1 MRRPLCAFCLSA
13 LGVLALCSF
22 LPQMGLLLPSAAIF
36 VVFCLLVWWKGGAAR
51 GYAVCLLLGAVLGVG
66 IMEMTGARLAKIQDA
81 YAGRDVT
88 LTAEV
93 ESTGRAYTAGR
104 VSAVLMVEKVDGE
117 AVHFRVECASL
128 PKCEAGGRIRG
139 RFSLDVPDATQRLD
153 DYADGIVLSAEY
165 LSGML
170 RLGQSESFR
179 ARTAR
184 LQAALSRALRK
195 GMAENTGGVLAA
207 MVVGDRSHLTSTLR
221 SAYRGAGL
229 SHVLVVSGLHVTIF
243 CGLLDALPHKERE
256 RSRAYRRARS
266 LLRAGTALL
275 LVGITGATPSVLR
288 AAVAVWVSSL
298 GVWVGGPADTLTSL
312 GAAGVLMCLG
322 NGYAV
327 YDVGFELSFA
337 AVMGTLAGAE
347 CAGRGRERYY
357 DRKKKR
363 KSRREKPPRAVLLFR
378 RFAGGVWDSLCVS
391 LCASAAVWVS
401 SLGVWVGGPA
411 DTLTSLG
418 AAGVLMC
425 LGNGYAVYDV
435 GFELSFAAVMGTLA
449 GAECAGRGRERYYDR
464 KKKRKSRREKPP
476 RAVLLFRR
484 FAGGVWDSL
493 CVSLCASAA
502 TFPVLVLRGMS
513 TTVWAVASGVAVLW
527 LVGPMLSF
535 GLGAALLGLA
545 AEGLPLFEIIRRPV
559 AFCAEGLAWLMNEW
573 AFRVSVLPGASLWFD
588 GTYAALV
595 CLALILLCVMA
606 MRRHI
611 RLRVVLPTVILLAAL
626 AIGLETALSRNV
638 VNIELVGT
646 RAAPAVVI
654 TQREKAVVLFRGSSI
669 TQQAVENQLEK
680 RGVKTVEL
688 LVDLRMQPEMRCTLQ
703 VEKRINAAALAE
715 NTTRRVSCGEVD
727 LELFRTRQGCILR
740 MRVGGQRFITLSGT
754 VRPAKPIRAEWLLA
768 SMARPDNI
776 RYTDCLTLSSKYRWM
791 EEDAEPVSRLRLRLK
806 GGALFKAGRV

>member
-1 MRRPLCAFCLSA
+1 MRRPLCAFYLSA

-139 RFSLDVPDATQRLD
+139 CFSLDVPDATQRLD

-363 KSRREKPPRAVLLFR
+363 KSRREKPSRAVLLFR
-378 RFAGGVWDSLCVS
+378 H
-391 LCASAAVWVS
+391 
-401 SLGVWVGGPA
+401 
-411 DTLTSLG
+411 
-418 AAGVLMC
+418 
-425 LGNGYAVYDV
+425 
-435 GFELSFAAVMGTLA
+435 
-449 GAECAGRGRERYYDR
+449 
-464 KKKRKSRREKPP
+464 
-476 RAVLLFRR
+476 

-611 RLRVVLPTVILLAAL
+611 RLGVALPTVILLATL
-626 AIGLETALSRNV
+626 AIGLETALSWNV

-669 TQQAVENQLEK
+669 TQRAVENQLEK
-680 RGVKTVEL
+680 RGVRTVEL
-688 LVDLRMQPEMRCTLQ
+688 LVDLRMQPEEPCRIEAQ
-703 VEKRINAAALAE
+703 KRINAAALAE
-715 NTTRRVSCGEVD
+715 NTTRRASCSEVD

-776 RYTDCLTLSSKYRWM
+776 QYTDCLTLSSKYRWM
-791 EEDAEPVSRLRLRLK
+791 EEDAEPVSRLRLRLE
-806 GGALFKAGRV
+806 G

>member
-36 VVFCLLVWWKGGAAR
+36 VVFCLLVWWRGGAAR

-66 IMEMTGARLAKIQDA
+66 IMKTTGARLAKIQDA
-81 YAGRDVT
+81 YAGKEVA

-117 AVHFRVECASL
+117 AVHFRMECASL

-170 RLGQSESFR
+170 RLGPSESFR

-243 CGLLDALPHKERE
+243 CGLLDALPHRERE
-256 RSRAYRRARS
+256 RSRAYRRMRS

-363 KSRREKPPRAVLLFR
+363 KSR
-378 RFAGGVWDSLCVS
+378 W
-391 LCASAAVWVS
+391 
-401 SLGVWVGGPA
+401 
-411 DTLTSLG
+411 
-418 AAGVLMC
+418 
-425 LGNGYAVYDV
+425 
-435 GFELSFAAVMGTLA
+435 
-449 GAECAGRGRERYYDR
+449 
-464 KKKRKSRREKPP
+464 EKPP

-545 AEGLPLFEIIRRPV
+545 AEGLPLFEIIRRPA

-595 CLALILLCVMA
+595 CLVLILLCVMA

-611 RLRVVLPTVILLAAL
+611 RLCRRSFCWRRWPS
-626 AIGLETALSRNV
+626 GW
-638 VNIELVGT
+638 
-646 RAAPAVVI
+646 
-654 TQREKAVVLFRGSSI
+654 
-669 TQQAVENQLEK
+669 K
-680 RGVKTVEL
+680 R
-688 LVDLRMQPEMRCTLQ
+688 P
-703 VEKRINAAALAE
+703 
-715 NTTRRVSCGEVD
+715 
-727 LELFRTRQGCILR
+727 
-740 MRVGGQRFITLSGT
+740 
-754 VRPAKPIRAEWLLA
+754 
-768 SMARPDNI
+768 
-776 RYTDCLTLSSKYRWM
+776 
-791 EEDAEPVSRLRLRLK
+791 
-806 GGALFKAGRV
+806 

>member
-66 IMEMTGARLAKIQDA
+66 IMEMTGARLAKIQDT

-104 VSAVLMVEKVDGE
+104 VSAVLMVEKVDGK

-128 PKCEAGGRIRG
+128 PKCEAGGCIRG

-298 GVWVGGPADTLTSL
+298 GVWMGGPADTLTSL

-363 KSRREKPPRAVLLFR
+363 KSRREKP
-378 RFAGGVWDSLCVS
+378 S
-391 LCASAAVWVS
+391 
-401 SLGVWVGGPA
+401 
-411 DTLTSLG
+411 
-418 AAGVLMC
+418 
-425 LGNGYAVYDV
+425 
-435 GFELSFAAVMGTLA
+435 
-449 GAECAGRGRERYYDR
+449 
-464 KKKRKSRREKPP
+464 

-573 AFRVSVLPGASLWFD
+573 AFRVFVLPGASLWFD

-611 RLRVVLPTVILLAAL
+611 RLRVALPTVILLAAL
-626 AIGLETALSRNV
+626 AIGLETALSWNV

-654 TQREKAVVLFRGSSI
+654 TQRGKAVVLFRGSSI
-669 TQQAVENQLEK
+669 TQRAVENQLEK
-680 RGVKTVEL
+680 RGVRTVEL

-703 VEKRINAAALAE
+703 VEKCINAAALAE
-715 NTTRRVSCGEVD
+715 NTTRRASCGEVD

-791 EEDAEPVSRLRLRLK
+791 EEDAEPVSRLRLRLE
-806 GGALFKAGRV
+806 G

>member
-36 VVFCLLVWWKGGAAR
+36 VVFCLLVWWRGGAAR

-312 GAAGVLMCLG
+312 GAAGVLMCLS

-363 KSRREKPPRAVLLFR
+363 KSRREKPSRAVLLFR
-378 RFAGGVWDSLCVS
+378 H
-391 LCASAAVWVS
+391 
-401 SLGVWVGGPA
+401 
-411 DTLTSLG
+411 
-418 AAGVLMC
+418 
-425 LGNGYAVYDV
+425 
-435 GFELSFAAVMGTLA
+435 
-449 GAECAGRGRERYYDR
+449 
-464 KKKRKSRREKPP
+464 
-476 RAVLLFRR
+476 

-545 AEGLPLFEIIRRPV
+545 AEGLPLFEIIRRPA
-559 AFCAEGLAWLMNEW
+559 AFCVEGLAWLMNEW

-611 RLRVVLPTVILLAAL
+611 RLRVALPTVILLTAL
-626 AIGLETALSRNV
+626 AIGLEMALGWNV

-646 RAAPAVVI
+646 RASPAVVI

-669 TQQAVENQLEK
+669 TQRAVENQLEK
-680 RGVKTVEL
+680 RGVRTVEL

-715 NTTRRVSCGEVD
+715 NTTRRASCGEVN

-791 EEDAEPVSRLRLRLK
+791 EEDAEPVSRLRLRLE
-806 GGALFKAGRV
+806 G

>member
-81 YAGRDVT
+81 YAGKEVA

-104 VSAVLMVEKVDGE
+104 VSAVLMVETVDGE
-117 AVHFRVECASL
+117 TVRFRVECASL

-139 RFSLDVPDATQRLD
+139 RFALDVPDATQRLD

-207 MVVGDRSHLTSTLR
+207 MVVGDRGHLTATLR

-347 CAGRGRERYY
+347 CAGRGRERYCG
-357 DRKKKR
+357 RKKKR
-363 KSRREKPPRAVLLFR
+363 KSRREKPSRAVLI
-378 RFAGGVWDSLCVS
+378 
-391 LCASAAVWVS
+391 
-401 SLGVWVGGPA
+401 
-411 DTLTSLG
+411 
-418 AAGVLMC
+418 
-425 LGNGYAVYDV
+425 
-435 GFELSFAAVMGTLA
+435 
-449 GAECAGRGRERYYDR
+449 
-464 KKKRKSRREKPP
+464 
-476 RAVLLFRR
+476 FRR

-611 RLRVVLPTVILLAAL
+611 RLRVALPTVILLATL
-626 AIGLETALSRNV
+626 AIGLETALNWNV

-669 TQQAVENQLEK
+669 TRRAVESQLEK
-680 RGVKTVEL
+680 RGVRTVEL
-688 LVDLRMQPEMRCTLQ
+688 LVDLRMQPEEPCRIEAQ
-703 VEKRINAAALAE
+703 KRINAAALAE
-715 NTTRRVSCGEVD
+715 NTTRCASYGKVD

-740 MRVGGQRFITLSGT
+740 MCVGGQRFITLSGT

-768 SMARPDNI
+768 SSARPDNI

-791 EEDAEPVSRLRLRLK
+791 EEDAEPVSRLRLRLE
-806 GGALFKAGRV
+806 G

>member
-13 LGVLALCSF
+13 LGVLVLCSF

-117 AVHFRVECASL
+117 TVRFRVECASL

-243 CGLLDALPHKERE
+243 CGLLDALLHKERE

-298 GVWVGGPADTLTSL
+298 GVWMGGPADTLTSL

-357 DRKKKR
+357 DRKKKQ
-363 KSRREKPPRAVLLFR
+363 KSRREKP
-378 RFAGGVWDSLCVS
+378 S
-391 LCASAAVWVS
+391 
-401 SLGVWVGGPA
+401 
-411 DTLTSLG
+411 
-418 AAGVLMC
+418 
-425 LGNGYAVYDV
+425 
-435 GFELSFAAVMGTLA
+435 
-449 GAECAGRGRERYYDR
+449 
-464 KKKRKSRREKPP
+464 

-545 AEGLPLFEIIRRPV
+545 AEDLPLFEIICRPV

-611 RLRVVLPTVILLAAL
+611 RLRVALPTVILLTAL
-626 AIGLETALSRNV
+626 AIGLEMALGWNV

-646 RAAPAVVI
+646 RASPAVVI

-669 TQQAVENQLEK
+669 TQRAVENQLEK
-680 RGVKTVEL
+680 RGVRTVEL

-703 VEKRINAAALAE
+703 VEKRINASALAE
-715 NTTRRVSCGEVD
+715 NTTRRASCGEVN

-791 EEDAEPVSRLRLRLK
+791 EEDAEPVSRLRLRLE
-806 GGALFKAGRV
+806 R

>member
-363 KSRREKPPRAVLLFR
+363 KSRREKP
-378 RFAGGVWDSLCVS
+378 S
-391 LCASAAVWVS
+391 
-401 SLGVWVGGPA
+401 
-411 DTLTSLG
+411 
-418 AAGVLMC
+418 
-425 LGNGYAVYDV
+425 
-435 GFELSFAAVMGTLA
+435 
-449 GAECAGRGRERYYDR
+449 
-464 KKKRKSRREKPP
+464 

-545 AEGLPLFEIIRRPV
+545 AEDLPLFEIICRPV

-611 RLRVVLPTVILLAAL
+611 RLRVALPTVILLTAL
-626 AIGLETALSRNV
+626 AIGLEMALGWNV

-646 RAAPAVVI
+646 RASPAVVI

-669 TQQAVENQLEK
+669 TQRAVENQLEK
-680 RGVKTVEL
+680 RGVRTVEL

-715 NTTRRVSCGEVD
+715 NTTRRASCGEVN

-791 EEDAEPVSRLRLRLK
+791 EEDAEPVSRLRLRLE
-806 GGALFKAGRV
+806 R

>member
-66 IMEMTGARLAKIQDA
+66 IMEMTGARMAKIQDA

-139 RFSLDVPDATQRLD
+139 RFSLDVPDATQRLN

-298 GVWVGGPADTLTSL
+298 GVWMGGPADTLTSL

-357 DRKKKR
+357 DRKKKQ
-363 KSRREKPPRAVLLFR
+363 KSRREKP
-378 RFAGGVWDSLCVS
+378 S
-391 LCASAAVWVS
+391 
-401 SLGVWVGGPA
+401 
-411 DTLTSLG
+411 
-418 AAGVLMC
+418 
-425 LGNGYAVYDV
+425 
-435 GFELSFAAVMGTLA
+435 
-449 GAECAGRGRERYYDR
+449 
-464 KKKRKSRREKPP
+464 

-545 AEGLPLFEIIRRPV
+545 AEDLPLFEIICRPV

-611 RLRVVLPTVILLAAL
+611 RLRVALPTVILLTAL
-626 AIGLETALSRNV
+626 AIGLEMALGWNV

-646 RAAPAVVI
+646 RASPAVVI

-669 TQQAVENQLEK
+669 TQRAVENQLEK
-680 RGVKTVEL
+680 RGVRTVEL

-715 NTTRRVSCGEVD
+715 NTTRRASCGEVN

-791 EEDAEPVSRLRLRLK
+791 EEDAEPVSRLRLRLE
-806 GGALFKAGRV
+806 R

>member
-36 VVFCLLVWWKGGAAR
+36 VVFCLLVWWRGGAAR

-66 IMEMTGARLAKIQDA
+66 IMKTTGARLAKIQDA

-195 GMAENTGGVLAA
+195 GMVKNTGGVLAA

-298 GVWVGGPADTLTSL
+298 GVWVGSPADTLTSL

-357 DRKKKR
+357 DRKKIR
-363 KSRREKPPRAVLLFR
+363 KSRREKP
-378 RFAGGVWDSLCVS
+378 S
-391 LCASAAVWVS
+391 
-401 SLGVWVGGPA
+401 
-411 DTLTSLG
+411 
-418 AAGVLMC
+418 
-425 LGNGYAVYDV
+425 
-435 GFELSFAAVMGTLA
+435 
-449 GAECAGRGRERYYDR
+449 
-464 KKKRKSRREKPP
+464 

-513 TTVWAVASGVAVLW
+513 TTVWAVASGVTVLW

-595 CLALILLCVMA
+595 CLVLILLCVMA

-611 RLRVVLPTVILLAAL
+611 RLRVALPTVILLAAL
-626 AIGLETALSRNV
+626 AIGLETALSWNV
-638 VNIELVGT
+638 GNIALVGT

-654 TQREKAVVLFRGSSI
+654 TQREKAIVLFRGSSI
-669 TQQAVENQLEK
+669 TQRAVENQLEK
-680 RGVKTVEL
+680 RGVRTVEL
-688 LVDLRMQPEMRCTLQ
+688 LVDLRVQPEEPCRIEAQ
-703 VEKRINAAALAE
+703 KRINAAALAE
-715 NTTRRVSCGEVD
+715 NTTRCASCGEVD

-791 EEDAEPVSRLRLRLK
+791 EGDAEPVSRLRLRLE
-806 GGALFKAGRV
+806 GGTLFKAGRV

>member
-51 GYAVCLLLGAVLGVG
+51 GYAVCLLLGAVMGVG

-298 GVWVGGPADTLTSL
+298 GVWMGGPADTLTSL

-357 DRKKKR
+357 DRKKKQ
-363 KSRREKPPRAVLLFR
+363 KSRREKP
-378 RFAGGVWDSLCVS
+378 S
-391 LCASAAVWVS
+391 
-401 SLGVWVGGPA
+401 
-411 DTLTSLG
+411 
-418 AAGVLMC
+418 
-425 LGNGYAVYDV
+425 
-435 GFELSFAAVMGTLA
+435 
-449 GAECAGRGRERYYDR
+449 
-464 KKKRKSRREKPP
+464 

-545 AEGLPLFEIIRRPV
+545 AEDLPLFEIICRPV

-611 RLRVVLPTVILLAAL
+611 RLRVALPTVILLTAL
-626 AIGLETALSRNV
+626 AIGLEMALGWNV

-646 RAAPAVVI
+646 RASPAVVI

-669 TQQAVENQLEK
+669 TQRAVENQLEK
-680 RGVKTVEL
+680 RGVRTVEL

-715 NTTRRVSCGEVD
+715 NTTRRASCGEVN

-740 MRVGGQRFITLSGT
+740 MRVGGQRFIILSGT

-791 EEDAEPVSRLRLRLK
+791 EEDAEPVSRLRLRLE
-806 GGALFKAGRV
+806 R

>member
-36 VVFCLLVWWKGGAAR
+36 VVFCLLVWWKGGATR

-81 YAGRDVT
+81 YAGKEVA

-104 VSAVLMVEKVDGE
+104 VSAVLMVETVDGE
-117 AVHFRVECASL
+117 TVRFRVECASL

-139 RFSLDVPDATQRLD
+139 RFALDVPDATQRLD

-170 RLGQSESFR
+170 RLGPSESFR

-207 MVVGDRSHLTSTLR
+207 MVVGDRGHLTATLR

-243 CGLLDALPHKERE
+243 CGLLDALPHRERE
-256 RSRAYRRARS
+256 RSRAYRRMRS
-266 LLRAGTALL
+266 VLRAGTALL

-347 CAGRGRERYY
+347 CAGRGRERYCG
-357 DRKKKR
+357 RKKKR
-363 KSRREKPPRAVLLFR
+363 KSRREKPSRAVLI
-378 RFAGGVWDSLCVS
+378 
-391 LCASAAVWVS
+391 
-401 SLGVWVGGPA
+401 
-411 DTLTSLG
+411 
-418 AAGVLMC
+418 
-425 LGNGYAVYDV
+425 
-435 GFELSFAAVMGTLA
+435 
-449 GAECAGRGRERYYDR
+449 
-464 KKKRKSRREKPP
+464 
-476 RAVLLFRR
+476 FRR

-611 RLRVVLPTVILLAAL
+611 RLRVALPTVILLATL
-626 AIGLETALSRNV
+626 AIGLETALNWNV

-669 TQQAVENQLEK
+669 TRRAVESQLEK
-680 RGVKTVEL
+680 RGVRTVEL
-688 LVDLRMQPEMRCTLQ
+688 LVDLRMQPEEPCRIEAQ
-703 VEKRINAAALAE
+703 KRINAAALAE
-715 NTTRRVSCGEVD
+715 NTTRCASYGEVD

-768 SMARPDNI
+768 SSARPDNI

-791 EEDAEPVSRLRLRLK
+791 EEDAEPVSRLRLRLE
-806 GGALFKAGRV
+806 G

>member
-36 VVFCLLVWWKGGAAR
+36 VVFCLLVWWRGGAAR

-66 IMEMTGARLAKIQDA
+66 IMEMTGARLAKIQDT

-153 DYADGIVLSAEY
+153 DYADGIVLSTEY

-298 GVWVGGPADTLTSL
+298 GVWMGGPADTLTSL

-363 KSRREKPPRAVLLFR
+363 KSRREKP
-378 RFAGGVWDSLCVS
+378 S
-391 LCASAAVWVS
+391 
-401 SLGVWVGGPA
+401 
-411 DTLTSLG
+411 
-418 AAGVLMC
+418 
-425 LGNGYAVYDV
+425 
-435 GFELSFAAVMGTLA
+435 
-449 GAECAGRGRERYYDR
+449 
-464 KKKRKSRREKPP
+464 

-611 RLRVVLPTVILLAAL
+611 RLRVALPTVILLAAL
-626 AIGLETALSRNV
+626 AIGLETALSWNV

-654 TQREKAVVLFRGSSI
+654 TQRGKAVVLFRGSSI
-669 TQQAVENQLEK
+669 TQRAVENQLEK
-680 RGVKTVEL
+680 RGVRTVEL

-703 VEKRINAAALAE
+703 VEKCINAAALAE
-715 NTTRRVSCGEVD
+715 NTTRRASCGEVD

-791 EEDAEPVSRLRLRLK
+791 EEDAEPVSRLRLRLE
-806 GGALFKAGRV
+806 G

>member
-66 IMEMTGARLAKIQDA
+66 IMETTGARLAKIQDA
-81 YAGRDVT
+81 CAGKEVA

-117 AVHFRVECASL
+117 AVRFRVECASL

-139 RFSLDVPDATQRLD
+139 RFALDVPDATQRLD
-153 DYADGIVLSAEY
+153 DYADGIALSAEY

-170 RLGQSESFR
+170 RLGPSESFR

-363 KSRREKPPRAVLLFR
+363 KSRREKP
-378 RFAGGVWDSLCVS
+378 S
-391 LCASAAVWVS
+391 
-401 SLGVWVGGPA
+401 
-411 DTLTSLG
+411 
-418 AAGVLMC
+418 
-425 LGNGYAVYDV
+425 
-435 GFELSFAAVMGTLA
+435 
-449 GAECAGRGRERYYDR
+449 
-464 KKKRKSRREKPP
+464 

-545 AEGLPLFEIIRRPV
+545 AEGLPLFEIIRRPI

-595 CLALILLCVMA
+595 CLALILLCAMA

-611 RLRVVLPTVILLAAL
+611 RLRIALPTVILLAAL
-626 AIGLETALSRNV
+626 AFGLETALSWNV

-669 TQQAVENQLEK
+669 TRRAVEKQLEK

-688 LVDLRMQPEMRCTLQ
+688 LVDLRMQPEEPCRIEAQ
-703 VEKRINAAALAE
+703 KRINAAALAE
-715 NTTRRVSCGEVD
+715 NTTCRASCGEVD
-727 LELFRTRQGCILR
+727 LELFRTRKGCILR
-740 MRVGGQRFITLSGT
+740 MYIGGQRFITLSGT

-776 RYTDCLTLSSKYRWM
+776 RYMDYLTLSSKYRWM
-791 EEDAEPVSRLRLRLK
+791 EDELEPVSRLRLRLE
-806 GGALFKAGRV
+806 GGERFSKRAEYDKIKES

>member
-170 RLGQSESFR
+170 RLGSSESFR

-378 RFAGGVWDSLCVS
+378 H
-391 LCASAAVWVS
+391 
-401 SLGVWVGGPA
+401 
-411 DTLTSLG
+411 
-418 AAGVLMC
+418 
-425 LGNGYAVYDV
+425 
-435 GFELSFAAVMGTLA
+435 FE
-449 GAECAGRGRERYYDR
+449 
-464 KKKRKSRREKPP
+464 
-476 RAVLLFRR
+476 
-484 FAGGVWDSL
+484 GGVWDSL

-545 AEGLPLFEIIRRPV
+545 TEGLPLFEIIRRPV

-611 RLRVVLPTVILLAAL
+611 RLRVALPTVILLAAL
-626 AIGLETALSRNV
+626 AIGLETALSWNV
-638 VNIELVGT
+638 ENIELVGT

-654 TQREKAVVLFRGSSI
+654 SQREKAAVLFRGSSI
-669 TQQAVENQLEK
+669 TQRAVENQLEK
-680 RGVKTVEL
+680 RGVRTVEL

-703 VEKRINAAALAE
+703 VEKCINAAALAE
-715 NTTRRVSCGEVD
+715 NTTRRASCGEVD

-740 MRVGGQRFITLSGT
+740 MRVAGQRFITLSGT

-776 RYTDCLTLSSKYRWM
+776 QYTDCLTLSSKYRWM
-791 EEDAEPVSRLRLRLK
+791 EEDAEPVSRLRLREHFSK
-806 GGALFKAGRV
+806 RAEYDRIK

>member
-66 IMEMTGARLAKIQDA
+66 IMKTTGARLAKIQDA

-104 VSAVLMVEKVDGE
+104 VSTVLMVEKVDGE

-165 LSGML
+165 LSGIL
-170 RLGQSESFR
+170 RLGSSESFR

-347 CAGRGRERYY
+347 CAGRGWERYY

-363 KSRREKPPRAVLLFR
+363 KSRREKP
-378 RFAGGVWDSLCVS
+378 S
-391 LCASAAVWVS
+391 
-401 SLGVWVGGPA
+401 
-411 DTLTSLG
+411 
-418 AAGVLMC
+418 
-425 LGNGYAVYDV
+425 
-435 GFELSFAAVMGTLA
+435 
-449 GAECAGRGRERYYDR
+449 
-464 KKKRKSRREKPP
+464 

-559 AFCAEGLAWLMNEW
+559 AFCAEGLVWLMNEW

-611 RLRVVLPTVILLAAL
+611 RLRVALPTVILLAAL
-626 AIGLETALSRNV
+626 AIGLETALSWNV
-638 VNIELVGT
+638 GNIELVGT

-654 TQREKAVVLFRGSSI
+654 TQREKAIVLFRGSSI
-669 TQQAVENQLEK
+669 TQRAVENQLEK
-680 RGVKTVEL
+680 RGVRTVEL

-715 NTTRRVSCGEVD
+715 NTTRRASCGEVD

-754 VRPAKPIRAEWLLA
+754 VRPAKPIRAEWLLV

-806 GGALFKAGRV
+806 G

>member
-347 CAGRGRERYY
+347 CAGRGREHYY
-357 DRKKKR
+357 DRKKKQ

-378 RFAGGVWDSLCVS
+378 H
-391 LCASAAVWVS
+391 
-401 SLGVWVGGPA
+401 
-411 DTLTSLG
+411 
-418 AAGVLMC
+418 
-425 LGNGYAVYDV
+425 
-435 GFELSFAAVMGTLA
+435 
-449 GAECAGRGRERYYDR
+449 
-464 KKKRKSRREKPP
+464 
-476 RAVLLFRR
+476 

-545 AEGLPLFEIIRRPV
+545 AEGLPLFEIIRRLV

-611 RLRVVLPTVILLAAL
+611 RLRVALPTVILLAAL
-626 AIGLETALSRNV
+626 AFGLETALSWNV

-669 TQQAVENQLEK
+669 TQRAVENQLEK
-680 RGVKTVEL
+680 RGVRTVEL

-715 NTTRRVSCGEVD
+715 NTTRRASCGEVD

-776 RYTDCLTLSSKYRWM
+776 RYTDCLTLSSKYRWI
-791 EEDAEPVSRLRLRLK
+791 EEDAEPVSRLRLRLE

>member
-22 LPQMGLLLPSAAIF
+22 LPQMGLLLLSAAIF
-36 VVFCLLVWWKGGAAR
+36 VVFCLPVWWKGGAAR

-104 VSAVLMVEKVDGE
+104 VSAVLMVEKVDGK

-363 KSRREKPPRAVLLFR
+363 KSRREKP
-378 RFAGGVWDSLCVS
+378 S
-391 LCASAAVWVS
+391 
-401 SLGVWVGGPA
+401 
-411 DTLTSLG
+411 
-418 AAGVLMC
+418 
-425 LGNGYAVYDV
+425 
-435 GFELSFAAVMGTLA
+435 
-449 GAECAGRGRERYYDR
+449 
-464 KKKRKSRREKPP
+464 

-545 AEGLPLFEIIRRPV
+545 AEGLPLFEIIRHPV

-611 RLRVVLPTVILLAAL
+611 RLRVALPTVILLAAL
-626 AIGLETALSRNV
+626 AFGLETSLSWNV

-646 RAAPAVVI
+646 RASPAVII

-669 TQQAVENQLEK
+669 TQRAVENQLEK
-680 RGVKTVEL
+680 RGVRTVEL
-688 LVDLRMQPEMRCTLQ
+688 LVDLRMQPEEPCRIEAQ
-703 VEKRINAAALAE
+703 KRINAAALAE
-715 NTTRRVSCGEVD
+715 NTTRRASCGKVD
-727 LELFRTRQGCILR
+727 LELCRTRQGCILR

-776 RYTDCLTLSSKYRWM
+776 QYTNCLTLSSKYRWM
-791 EEDAEPVSRLRLRLK
+791 EEDAEPVSRLRLRLE

>member
-1 MRRPLCAFCLSA
+1 MRRPRCACCLSA
-13 LGVLALCSF
+13 RGVLALCSF

-36 VVFCLLVWWKGGAAR
+36 VVFCLLVWWRGRAAR

-66 IMEMTGARLAKIQDA
+66 IMEMTGARLAKIQAA
-81 YAGRDVT
+81 YAGKEVA

-139 RFSLDVPDATQRLD
+139 HFSLDVPDATQRLD

-170 RLGQSESFR
+170 RLGQSERFR

-229 SHVLVVSGLHVTIF
+229 SHVLAVSGLHVTIF

-266 LLRAGTALL
+266 LLRAGTAPL
-275 LVGITGATPSVLR
+275 LVGIAGATPSVFR
-288 AAVAVWVSSL
+288 TAVAVWVSSL
-298 GVWVGGPADTLTSL
+298 GVWVGSPADTLTSL

-322 NGYAV
+322 NEYAV

-363 KSRREKPPRAVLLFR
+363 KRRREKPPRAVLLFR
-378 RFAGGVWDSLCVS
+378 H
-391 LCASAAVWVS
+391 
-401 SLGVWVGGPA
+401 
-411 DTLTSLG
+411 
-418 AAGVLMC
+418 
-425 LGNGYAVYDV
+425 
-435 GFELSFAAVMGTLA
+435 
-449 GAECAGRGRERYYDR
+449 
-464 KKKRKSRREKPP
+464 
-476 RAVLLFRR
+476 

-535 GLGAALLGLA
+535 GRGAALLGLA

-559 AFCAEGLAWLMNEW
+559 AFLAEGLAWLMNEW

-611 RLRVVLPTVILLAAL
+611 RLRVALPTVILLAAL
-626 AIGLETALSRNV
+626 AIGLETALSWTV

-654 TQREKAVVLFRGSSI
+654 TQREKAIVLFRGSSI
-669 TQQAVENQLEK
+669 TQRAVENQLEK
-680 RGVKTVEL
+680 RGVRTVEL
-688 LVDLRMQPEMRCTLQ
+688 LVDLRMQPEEPCRIAAK
-703 VEKRINAAALAE
+703 KRIEAAALAE
-715 NTTRRVSCGEVD
+715 NTTRRASCGEVD
-727 LELFRTRQGCILR
+727 LELFRSRQGCILR

-791 EEDAEPVSRLRLRLK
+791 ERDAEPVSRLRLRLE

>member
-51 GYAVCLLLGAVLGVG
+51 GYAVCLLLGVVLGVG
-66 IMEMTGARLAKIQDA
+66 IMEMTGTRLAKIQDA

-153 DYADGIVLSAEY
+153 DYADGIALSAEY

-170 RLGQSESFR
+170 RLGPSESFR

-327 YDVGFELSFA
+327 YDVGCELSFA

-378 RFAGGVWDSLCVS
+378 H
-391 LCASAAVWVS
+391 
-401 SLGVWVGGPA
+401 
-411 DTLTSLG
+411 
-418 AAGVLMC
+418 
-425 LGNGYAVYDV
+425 
-435 GFELSFAAVMGTLA
+435 FE
-449 GAECAGRGRERYYDR
+449 
-464 KKKRKSRREKPP
+464 
-476 RAVLLFRR
+476 
-484 FAGGVWDSL
+484 GGVWDSL

-588 GTYAALV
+588 G
-595 CLALILLCVMA
+595 
-606 MRRHI
+606 
-611 RLRVVLPTVILLAAL
+611 
-626 AIGLETALSRNV
+626 LETALSWNV

-654 TQREKAVVLFRGSSI
+654 TQREKAIVLFRGSSI
-669 TQQAVENQLEK
+669 TQRAVENQLEK
-680 RGVKTVEL
+680 RGVRTVEL
-688 LVDLRMQPEMRCTLQ
+688 LVDLRVQPEEPCRIEAQ
-703 VEKRINAAALAE
+703 KRINAAALAE
-715 NTTRRVSCGEVD
+715 NTTRCASCGEVD

-791 EEDAEPVSRLRLRLK
+791 EGDAEPVSRLRLRLE
-806 GGALFKAGRV
+806 GGTLFKAGRV

>member
-13 LGVLALCSF
+13 LGVLVLCSF

-36 VVFCLLVWWKGGAAR
+36 VVFCLLVWWRGGAAR

-66 IMEMTGARLAKIQDA
+66 IMEMTGARLAKIQDT

-128 PKCEAGGRIRG
+128 PKCEAGGCIRG

-347 CAGRGRERYY
+347 CAGRGREHYC

-363 KSRREKPPRAVLLFR
+363 KSRREKP
-378 RFAGGVWDSLCVS
+378 S
-391 LCASAAVWVS
+391 
-401 SLGVWVGGPA
+401 
-411 DTLTSLG
+411 
-418 AAGVLMC
+418 
-425 LGNGYAVYDV
+425 
-435 GFELSFAAVMGTLA
+435 
-449 GAECAGRGRERYYDR
+449 
-464 KKKRKSRREKPP
+464 

-595 CLALILLCVMA
+595 CLALILLCVIA

-611 RLRVVLPTVILLAAL
+611 RLRVALPTVILLAVL
-626 AIGLETALSRNV
+626 AIGLETALSWNV

-654 TQREKAVVLFRGSSI
+654 TQRGKAVVLFRGSSI
-669 TQQAVENQLEK
+669 TQRAVENQLEK
-680 RGVKTVEL
+680 RGVRTVEL

-703 VEKRINAAALAE
+703 VEKCINAAALAE
-715 NTTRRVSCGEVD
+715 NTTRRASCGEVD

-791 EEDAEPVSRLRLRLK
+791 EEDAEPVSRLRLRLE
-806 GGALFKAGRV
+806 G

>member
-36 VVFCLLVWWKGGAAR
+36 VVFCLLVWWRGGAAR

-66 IMEMTGARLAKIQDA
+66 IMEMTGARLAKIQDT

-153 DYADGIVLSAEY
+153 DYADGIALSAEY

-266 LLRAGTALL
+266 LLRAGTAFL

-363 KSRREKPPRAVLLFR
+363 KSRREKP
-378 RFAGGVWDSLCVS
+378 S
-391 LCASAAVWVS
+391 
-401 SLGVWVGGPA
+401 
-411 DTLTSLG
+411 
-418 AAGVLMC
+418 
-425 LGNGYAVYDV
+425 
-435 GFELSFAAVMGTLA
+435 
-449 GAECAGRGRERYYDR
+449 
-464 KKKRKSRREKPP
+464 

-611 RLRVVLPTVILLAAL
+611 RLRVALPTVILLAAL
-626 AIGLETALSRNV
+626 AIGLETALSWNV

-654 TQREKAVVLFRGSSI
+654 TQRGKAVVLFRGSSI
-669 TQQAVENQLEK
+669 TQRAVENQLEK
-680 RGVKTVEL
+680 RGVRTVEL

-703 VEKRINAAALAE
+703 VEKCINAAALAE
-715 NTTRRVSCGEVD
+715 NTTRRASCGEVD

-791 EEDAEPVSRLRLRLK
+791 EEDAEPVSRLRLRLE
-806 GGALFKAGRV
+806 G

>member
-36 VVFCLLVWWKGGAAR
+36 VVFCLLVWWRGGAAR

-66 IMEMTGARLAKIQDA
+66 IMKTTGARLAKIQDA

-104 VSAVLMVEKVDGE
+104 VSAVLMVEKVDGK

-179 ARTAR
+179 ARTTR

-363 KSRREKPPRAVLLFR
+363 KSRREKPSRAVLI
-378 RFAGGVWDSLCVS
+378 
-391 LCASAAVWVS
+391 
-401 SLGVWVGGPA
+401 
-411 DTLTSLG
+411 
-418 AAGVLMC
+418 
-425 LGNGYAVYDV
+425 
-435 GFELSFAAVMGTLA
+435 
-449 GAECAGRGRERYYDR
+449 
-464 KKKRKSRREKPP
+464 
-476 RAVLLFRR
+476 FRR

-513 TTVWAVASGVAVLW
+513 TSLYALVSGAAVWAVASCGAVLL

-611 RLRVVLPTVILLAAL
+611 RLRVALPTVILLATL
-626 AIGLETALSRNV
+626 AIGLETALNWNV

-669 TQQAVENQLEK
+669 TRRAVESQLEK
-680 RGVKTVEL
+680 RGVRTVEL
-688 LVDLRMQPEMRCTLQ
+688 LVDLRMQPEEPCRIEAQ
-703 VEKRINAAALAE
+703 KRINAAALAE
-715 NTTRRVSCGEVD
+715 NTTRCASCGKVD

-768 SMARPDNI
+768 SSARPDNI

-791 EEDAEPVSRLRLRLK
+791 EEDAEPVSRLRLRLE
-806 GGALFKAGRV
+806 G

>member
-66 IMEMTGARLAKIQDA
+66 IMKVTGARLAKIQDA

-347 CAGRGRERYY
+347 CAGRGWERYY

-363 KSRREKPPRAVLLFR
+363 KGRREKPSRAVLLFR
-378 RFAGGVWDSLCVS
+378 H
-391 LCASAAVWVS
+391 
-401 SLGVWVGGPA
+401 
-411 DTLTSLG
+411 
-418 AAGVLMC
+418 
-425 LGNGYAVYDV
+425 
-435 GFELSFAAVMGTLA
+435 
-449 GAECAGRGRERYYDR
+449 
-464 KKKRKSRREKPP
+464 
-476 RAVLLFRR
+476 

-527 LVGPMLSF
+527 LMGPMLSF

-776 RYTDCLTLSSKYRWM
+776 RYTDCLTLNSKYRWM
-791 EEDAEPVSRLRLRLK
+791 EEDAEPVSRLRLRLE

>member
-36 VVFCLLVWWKGGAAR
+36 VVFCLLIWWKGGAAR
-51 GYAVCLLLGAVLGVG
+51 GYAVCLLLGAVLGVS
-66 IMEMTGARLAKIQDA
+66 IMKMTDARLAKIQDA
-81 YAGRDVT
+81 YAEKEVV
-88 LTAEV
+88 LNAEV

-104 VSAVLMVEKVDGE
+104 VSAVLMVETVDGE

-139 RFSLDVPDATQRLD
+139 RFALDVPDATQRLD
-153 DYADGIVLSAEY
+153 NYADGIALSAEY

-170 RLGQSESFR
+170 RLEPSGSFR

-184 LQAALSRALRK
+184 LQAALSRALRR
-195 GMAENTGGVLAA
+195 GMAENAGGVLAA
-207 MVVGDRSHLTSTLR
+207 MVVGDRSHLTTTLR

-243 CGLLDALPHKERE
+243 CGLMDALPHQGRE

-266 LLRAGTALL
+266 LLRAGTAFL

-347 CAGRGRERYY
+347 CAQRGRNAYY
-357 DRKKKR
+357 KKQEKR
-363 KSRREKPPRAVLLFR
+363 VKKLSRPVLFLR
-378 RFAGGVWDSLCVS
+378 RL
-391 LCASAAVWVS
+391 
-401 SLGVWVGGPA
+401 
-411 DTLTSLG
+411 
-418 AAGVLMC
+418 
-425 LGNGYAVYDV
+425 
-435 GFELSFAAVMGTLA
+435 
-449 GAECAGRGRERYYDR
+449 
-464 KKKRKSRREKPP
+464 
-476 RAVLLFRR
+476 
-484 FAGGVWDSL
+484 AGGVWDSL

-513 TTVWAVASGVAVLW
+513 ATVWAVVSGVAVLW

-535 GLGAALLGLA
+535 GLGAALMGLA
-545 AEGLPLFEIIRRPV
+545 AEGLPLLEVIRRPV
-559 AFCAEGLAWLMNEW
+559 AFCAEGLAWLMNQW
-573 AFRVSVLPGASLWFD
+573 AFRVSGLPGAALWFD
-588 GTYAALV
+588 GVYAALV
-595 CLALILLCVMA
+595 SLALILLCVVA
-606 MRRHI
+606 MRRKV
-611 RLRVVLPTVILLAAL
+611 RLRVALPTVILLAAL
-626 AIGLETALSRNV
+626 AFGLETALNWNV

-646 RAAPAVVI
+646 RASPAVVI
-654 TQREKAVVLFRGSSI
+654 TQREKAVVLFRGGSV
-669 TQQAVENQLEK
+669 TRRAVETRLEK

-688 LVDLRMQPEMRCTLQ
+688 LVDLRMQPEEPCRLQ
-703 VEKRINAAALAE
+703 AEKQIEAAALAADI
-715 NTTRRVSCGEVD
+715 TRRASCGRVD
-727 LELFRTRQGCILR
+727 LELYRTRQGCIVR
-740 MRVGGQRFITLSGT
+740 MTIGGQRFVTTSGT

-776 RYTDCLTLSSKYRWM
+776 RYSDCLTLSSQYRWM
-791 EEDAEPVSRLRLRLK
+791 KDDTEAVSRLRLRLT
-806 GGALFKAGRV
+806 G

>member
-36 VVFCLLVWWKGGAAR
+36 VVFCLLVWWRGGAAR

-81 YAGRDVT
+81 YAGKEVT

-104 VSAVLMVEKVDGE
+104 VSAVLMVETVDGE
-117 AVHFRVECASL
+117 TVRFRVECASL
-128 PKCEAGGRIRG
+128 PKCKAGGRIRG
-139 RFSLDVPDATQRLD
+139 RFALDVPDATQRLD

-207 MVVGDRSHLTSTLR
+207 MVVGDRGHLTATLR

-275 LVGITGATPSVLR
+275 LVGITGVTPSVLR

-363 KSRREKPPRAVLLFR
+363 KSRREKPSRAVLLFR

-391 LCASAAVWVS
+391 FCASAA
-401 SLGVWVGGPA
+401 
-411 DTLTSLG
+411 
-418 AAGVLMC
+418 
-425 LGNGYAVYDV
+425 
-435 GFELSFAAVMGTLA
+435 
-449 GAECAGRGRERYYDR
+449 
-464 KKKRKSRREKPP
+464 
-476 RAVLLFRR
+476 
-484 FAGGVWDSL
+484 
-493 CVSLCASAA
+493 
-502 TFPVLVLRGMS
+502 
-513 TTVWAVASGVAVLW
+513 GVAVLW

-545 AEGLPLFEIIRRPV
+545 AEGLPLFEIIRHPV

-611 RLRVVLPTVILLAAL
+611 RLRVALPTVILLAAL
-626 AIGLETALSRNV
+626 AFGLETSLSWNV

-646 RAAPAVVI
+646 RASPAVII

-669 TQQAVENQLEK
+669 TQRAVENQLEK
-680 RGVKTVEL
+680 RGVRTVEL
-688 LVDLRMQPEMRCTLQ
+688 LVDLRMQPEEPCRIEAQ
-703 VEKRINAAALAE
+703 KRINAAALAE
-715 NTTRRVSCGEVD
+715 NTTRRASCGKVD

-768 SMARPDNI
+768 SSARPDNI

-791 EEDAEPVSRLRLRLK
+791 EEDAEPVSRLRLRLE

>member
-1 MRRPLCAFCLSA
+1 MRRPLCAFCLSV

-66 IMEMTGARLAKIQDA
+66 IMKTTGARLAKIQDT
-81 YAGRDVT
+81 YAGKEVT
-88 LTAEV
+88 LTAGV

-104 VSAVLMVEKVDGE
+104 VSAVLMVETVDGE
-117 AVHFRVECASL
+117 TVRFRVECASL

-139 RFSLDVPDATQRLD
+139 RFALDVPDATQRLD

-207 MVVGDRSHLTSTLR
+207 MVVGDRGHLTSTLR

-347 CAGRGRERYY
+347 CAGRGRERYCG
-357 DRKKKR
+357 RKKKR
-363 KSRREKPPRAVLLFR
+363 KSRREKPSRAVLI
-378 RFAGGVWDSLCVS
+378 
-391 LCASAAVWVS
+391 
-401 SLGVWVGGPA
+401 
-411 DTLTSLG
+411 
-418 AAGVLMC
+418 
-425 LGNGYAVYDV
+425 
-435 GFELSFAAVMGTLA
+435 
-449 GAECAGRGRERYYDR
+449 
-464 KKKRKSRREKPP
+464 
-476 RAVLLFRR
+476 FRR

-611 RLRVVLPTVILLAAL
+611 RLRVALPTVILLATL
-626 AIGLETALSRNV
+626 AIGLETALNWNV

-669 TQQAVENQLEK
+669 TRRAVESQLEK
-680 RGVKTVEL
+680 RGVRTVEL
-688 LVDLRMQPEMRCTLQ
+688 LVDLRMQPEEPCRIEAQ
-703 VEKRINAAALAE
+703 KRINAAALAE
-715 NTTRRVSCGEVD
+715 NTTRCASYGEVD

-768 SMARPDNI
+768 SSARPDNI

-791 EEDAEPVSRLRLRLK
+791 EEDAEPVSRLRLRLE
-806 GGALFKAGRV
+806 GGALFKVGRV

>member
-66 IMEMTGARLAKIQDA
+66 IMEMTGARLAKVQDA
-81 YAGRDVT
+81 YAGKEVT

-139 RFSLDVPDATQRLD
+139 RFSLDVPDATQRLN

-179 ARTAR
+179 ARTVR

-207 MVVGDRSHLTSTLR
+207 M
-221 SAYRGAGL
+221 
-229 SHVLVVSGLHVTIF
+229 VSGLHVTIF

-391 LCASAAVWVS
+391 LCASAA
-401 SLGVWVGGPA
+401 
-411 DTLTSLG
+411 
-418 AAGVLMC
+418 
-425 LGNGYAVYDV
+425 
-435 GFELSFAAVMGTLA
+435 
-449 GAECAGRGRERYYDR
+449 
-464 KKKRKSRREKPP
+464 
-476 RAVLLFRR
+476 
-484 FAGGVWDSL
+484 
-493 CVSLCASAA
+493 

-545 AEGLPLFEIIRRPV
+545 AQNFESLPLFEIIRCPV

-595 CLALILLCVMA
+595 CLVLILLCAMA

-611 RLRVVLPTVILLAAL
+611 RLRVALPTVILLAAL
-626 AIGLETALSRNV
+626 AIGLETALSWNV

-646 RAAPAVVI
+646 RASPAVVI
-654 TQREKAVVLFRGSSI
+654 TQREKAVVLFRGGS
-669 TQQAVENQLEK
+669 TTRRAVESQLEK

-688 LVDLRMQPEMRCTLQ
+688 LVDLRMQPEEPCRIEAQ
-703 VEKRINAAALAE
+703 KRIEAAALAE
-715 NTTRRVSCGEVD
+715 NTTRRTSCGGVD

-791 EEDAEPVSRLRLRLK
+791 EGDAEPVSRLRLRLE
-806 GGALFKAGRV
+806 G

>member
-36 VVFCLLVWWKGGAAR
+36 VVFCLLVWWKGGDAR

-66 IMEMTGARLAKIQDA
+66 IMKTTGARLAKIQDT
-81 YAGRDVT
+81 YAGKEVA

-298 GVWVGGPADTLTSL
+298 GVWMGGPADTLTSL

-357 DRKKKR
+357 DRKKKQ
-363 KSRREKPPRAVLLFR
+363 KSRREKP
-378 RFAGGVWDSLCVS
+378 S
-391 LCASAAVWVS
+391 
-401 SLGVWVGGPA
+401 
-411 DTLTSLG
+411 
-418 AAGVLMC
+418 
-425 LGNGYAVYDV
+425 
-435 GFELSFAAVMGTLA
+435 
-449 GAECAGRGRERYYDR
+449 
-464 KKKRKSRREKPP
+464 

-545 AEGLPLFEIIRRPV
+545 AEDLPLFEIICRPV

-611 RLRVVLPTVILLAAL
+611 RLRVALPTVILLTAL
-626 AIGLETALSRNV
+626 AIGLEMALGWNV

-646 RAAPAVVI
+646 RASPAVVI

-669 TQQAVENQLEK
+669 TQRAVENQLEK
-680 RGVKTVEL
+680 RGVRTVEL

-703 VEKRINAAALAE
+703 VEKRINASALAE
-715 NTTRRVSCGEVD
+715 NTTRRASCGEVN

-791 EEDAEPVSRLRLRLK
+791 EEDAEPVSRLRLRLE
-806 GGALFKAGRV
+806 R